1 MKQLVLAVLMLVT
14 IVCLSSQTSQN
25 ISLDSELMLSL
36 GEICDIK
43 LIGHKLWL
51 SGSEHMLMCFDLTN
65 PTQPQMLGHYKLAD
79 DVYADPQATDYGN
92 LLVLGNYLYF
102 YEQLGQLQVFN
113 IADPANLVWVGTV
126 MNNYA
131 PCRQSIVENSLVYVL
146 EDYGFKIWDYSQPLS
161 PILVSEAVL
170 QHPTSSLELCGTYV
184 YVSYYDSPGTY
195 WLAVVNVS
203 QPALPILANTIQ
215 ISGFEMERQMNYLY
229 VEDLDAS
236 SLAIYSLADP
246 IAPVLAGSVPIP
258 LQSLPYLGTLDLKAA
273 GNWLY
278 IQNTPYLVEE
288 NRTIN
293 DSYLRFDLS
302 NPAAPVAM
310 PEIPASNFQYGGEFD
325 AYGDIFVANVS
336 YWQADIY
343 LSSATACTKQASLQK
358 DSLICCAK
366 LGNYVLF
373 NSGLALNTNNL
384 SQEPLFLKNTDFF
397 LEKEGFVF
405 SSSFYSIYKWG
416 IDNEGVPAL
425 QHQLQIWPPGEYHD
439 YPASYPL
446 NEVGPYVFS
455 NRIYFDI
462 NLQNSIQDIDSPLGI
477 GFKMVSSASH
487 GYAISS
493 TGLKI
498 FDLSDPVQPVLV
510 NTMFNNISM
519 QDICL
524 SGNILALAKADIG
537 LYLYDV
543 SIPQSPQLLA
553 FKPNAL
559 GIKELKIM
567 DNYLFTSGDHS
578 FCVYNL
584 SNPAQPEQTG
594 FYSDESKEFMD
605 FQLIDHKAY
614 VCQRWQLS
622 VLDFAQAVSNPDI
635 PELPLEKLQ
644 LSCYPNPFN
653 AETEIAVQGLKAN
666 RPYSVSVYNLKGQKV
681 TTLCGSAQAAQES
694 LNWDARDSEG
704 KSVAA
709 GIYLLRL
716 EQDGLCT
723 AQRVLHLK

>member
-1 MKQLVLAVLMLVT
+1 MKHLVLAVLMLVM
-14 IVCLSSQTSQN
+14 IVCLSAQTSQN
-25 ISLDSELMLSL
+25 ISLDSETMLSL

-113 IADPANLVWVGTV
+113 IADPANPIWLGTLSDCEIP
-126 MNNYA
+126 NQ
-131 PCRQSIVENSLVYVL
+131 PSLVENNLVYTL
-146 EDYGFKIWDYSQPLS
+146 EANELQIWDFSVALAPV
-161 PILVSEAVL
+161 LVSQMWA
-170 QHPTSSLELCGTYV
+170 QHSGAGIFKHGNLIY
-184 YVSYYDSPGTY
+184 YSYYSYPGVY
-195 WLAVVNVS
+195 WLAVVDVS
-203 QPALPILANTIQ
+203 QPDSPNVASNIQ
-215 ISGFEMERQMNYLY
+215 ISGFELELHSGYLY
-229 VEDLDAS
+229 AANTDTQ
-236 SLAIYSLADP
+236 SLSVYSLANP
-246 IAPVLAGSVPIP
+246 LSPVLVNTVPIQP
-258 LQSLPYLGTLDLKAA
+258 LSFPWQGMFAFKTA

-278 IQNTPYLVEE
+278 IQNTPYLIEE
-288 NRTIN
+288 SRTVH

-302 NPAAPVAM
+302 NPATPVALL
-310 PEIPASNFQYGGEFD
+310 EIPASNFQYGGEFD
-325 AYGDIFVANVS
+325 ACGDLFVANVS

-358 DSLICCAK
+358 YGLYTCAK
-366 LGNYVLF
+366 LGDYVFF

-487 GYAISS
+487 GYAIYS

-498 FDLSDPVQPVLV
+498 FDLSDPLQPVLV
-510 NTMFNNISM
+510 NTMFNNIAM

-537 LYLYDV
+537 LYLYDI
-543 SIPQSPQLLA
+543 STPQSPQLLA

-559 GIKELKIM
+559 GIKELKIV

-644 LSCYPNPFN
+644 LSCYPNPFVS
-653 AETEIAVQGLKAN
+653 ETQIAMQGLKAN

-681 TTLCGSAQAAQES
+681 TTLCGLAQAAQES

-723 AQRVLHLK
+723 TQRALHLK

>member
-1 MKQLVLAVLMLVT
+1 MKHFVFVVLMLVALA
-14 IVCLSSQTSQN
+14 VLSAQTSQN

-36 GEICDIK
+36 GKICDIK
-43 LIGHKLWL
+43 LLGDKLWL
-51 SGSEHMLMCFDLTN
+51 SGSEHMLMCFDLAN
-65 PTQPQMLGHYKLAD
+65 PAQPQMLGHYKLAD
-79 DVYADPQATDYGN
+79 DVYADPQATDYGT
-92 LLVLGNYLYF
+92 LLVVGNYLYF
-102 YEQLGQLQVFN
+102 YEQWGLVQVFN

-246 IAPVLAGSVPIP
+246 IAPVYTGSVPIP
-258 LQSLPYLGTLDLKAA
+258 LQSLPYLGSLNFKTA

-278 IQNTPYLVEE
+278 IQNTPILVEE
-288 NRTIN
+288 GRTIP
-293 DSYLRFDLS
+293 DSYICFDIS
-302 NPAAPVAM
+302 SPATPVSM

-325 AYGDIFVANVS
+325 AWGDLFVANVS

-343 LSSATACTKQASLQK
+343 LSCATACTKQASLQK
-358 DSLICCAK
+358 DSLISCAK
-366 LGNYVLF
+366 LGNYILF

-425 QHQLQIWPPGEYHD
+425 QNQLQIWPPGEYHD
-439 YPASYPL
+439 YPTSYPL
-446 NEVGPYVFS
+446 NEVGPYIFS
-455 NRIYFDI
+455 NTVYFDV

-487 GYAISS
+487 GYAIYS

-498 FDLSDPVQPVLV
+498 FNLSDPLEPVLV
-510 NTMFNNISM
+510 NTMFNNIAL

-537 LYLYDV
+537 LYIYDV
-543 SIPQSPQLLA
+543 STPQSPQLLA

-567 DNYLFTSGDHS
+567 DNYLFTSDDHS
-578 FCVYNL
+578 FCIYEL
-584 SNPAQPEQTG
+584 SNPSQPELTG
-594 FYSDESKEFMD
+594 FYSDESKDFGD

-622 VLDFAQAVSNPDI
+622 VLDFAEAVSNPEV
-635 PELPLEKLQ
+635 PELPVAKLQ
-644 LSCYPNPFN
+644 LSCHPNPF
-653 AETEIAVQGLKAN
+653 AGSTRLTIKGLEQHK
-666 RPYSVSVYNLKGQKV
+666 PYSIKVYNLKGQV
-681 TTLCGSAQAAQES
+681 VNILASQS
-694 LNWDARDSEG
+694 LNMVSELNWNGKDAYGQDT
-704 KSVAA
+704 AT
-709 GIYLLRL
+709 GIYFLQL
-716 EQDGLCT
+716 EQDGRKTVHKL
-723 AQRVLHLK
+723 LKTK

>member
-1 MKQLVLAVLMLVT
+1 MKHTVFIVLMLVALA
-14 IVCLSSQTSQN
+14 VLSAQTGQN

-36 GEICDIK
+36 GKICDIQ
-43 LIGHKLWL
+43 LLGDKLWL
-51 SGSEHMLMCFDLTN
+51 SGSEHMLMCFDLAN
-65 PTQPQMLGHYKLAD
+65 PAQPQMLGHYKLAD

-92 LLVLGNYLYF
+92 LLVVGNYLYF

-113 IADPANLVWVGTV
+113 IADPANPVWVGTV

-131 PCRQSIVENSLVYVL
+131 PCQQSIVEESLVYVL

-161 PILVSEAVL
+161 PVLVSEALL
-170 QHPTSSLELCGTYV
+170 QHPTSSIELRGTYV
-184 YVSYYDSPGTY
+184 YVSYYNSSGPF

-203 QPALPILANTIQ
+203 QPPYPILSNTIQ
-215 ISGFEMERQMNYLY
+215 ICGLEMESQTDYLY
-229 VEDLDAS
+229 VENLGAA

-258 LQSLPYLGTLDLKAA
+258 LQSLPYPGTLDLKAA

-278 IQNTPYLVEE
+278 IQNTPYLIEE

-325 AYGDIFVANVS
+325 ACGNLFVANVS

-343 LSSATACTKQASLQK
+343 LSSPTSCTKQASLQK

-366 LGNYVLF
+366 LGDYVLF

-405 SSSFYSIYKWG
+405 SSSFYSIYKWV

-425 QHQLQIWPPGEYHD
+425 QNQWQSWPPGEYHE

-446 NEVGPYVFS
+446 LDVGPYVFS
-455 NRIYFDI
+455 NTVYFDV
-462 NLQNSIQDIDSPLGI
+462 NLQNSFQDINSPFGYTS
-477 GFKMVSSASH
+477 KMVSSDSH

-498 FDLSDPVQPVLV
+498 FDLSDPLQPVLV
-510 NTMFNNISM
+510 NTMFNNIAI

-537 LYLYDV
+537 LYIYDI
-543 SIPQSPQLLA
+543 STPQSPQLLA

-559 GIKELKIM
+559 GIKELKIV

-578 FCVYNL
+578 FCVYDL

-594 FYSDESKEFMD
+594 FYSDESKNFLD

-622 VLDFAQAVSNPDI
+622 VLDFNEAVSNPEI
-635 PELPLEKLQ
+635 PELPLDKLE
-644 LSCYPNPFN
+644 LSCHPNPFVS
-653 AETEIAVQGLKAN
+653 ETQIAVQGLKAN

-681 TTLCGSAQAAQES
+681 TTLSSSAIGTAQS
-694 LNWDARDSEG
+694 LNWDARDNTG
-704 KSVAA
+704 RSVAA

-723 AQRVLHLK
+723 TQRVLHLK